1 MNDFVHLHV
10 HSQYS
15 LLDGANQIDL
25 LLQQAQQYQMSSLA
39 ITDHGNLFGA
49 VEFYQKAKKA
59 GIRPI
64 IGCETYLA
72 PKSRFDRESQV
83 QQDDAYP
90 DEAQGGGT
98 PYYHLIL
105 LATNEQGYRNLIKLI
120 SHAHLEGFYY
130 KPRIDKELLNKY
142 SQGLIATSGCLRGE
156 IPYLLNLGKK
166 DEALRAALQYQ
177 DIFGKENFFMELQ
190 ENGLEKQQRINQEL
204 IKLGQQLSIPLVAT
218 NDCHYLQKSD
228 ARAHDIL
235 LCLQTGKTLHDPH
248 RMRFNTQELY
258 FKSGEEMA
266 RLFGELPQALTN
278 TRRIAERCDLHLSF
292 DQFHLPH
299 YEVPSGHTKEGYL
312 DEIARR
318 GLARHLEKCSPS
330 LAQKTTY
337 EQRLVEELKI
347 INSMGYAGYFLV
359 VWDIVNYARSRGI
372 PVGPGRGSAAG
383 SLVAYCLKI
392 TDIDPLAYGLIFE
405 RFLNPERI
413 TLPDI
418 DIDFCMERRGE
429 VIEYVNQ
436 KYGSDHVAQIIT
448 FGTMAAKAVV
458 RDVGRVMEIPYAE
471 VDRVAKLIPNVLNI
485 TLDEAINSEPR
496 LKELIGENAKIAELL
511 NLAKSLEG
519 LARHAST
526 HAAGV
531 VISKEPLTEHVPL
544 YRGANGEIVTQYAK
558 DEIEKIGLVK
568 FDFLGLRN
576 LTVIDSA
583 IKLISQKNPDYPLT
597 AMEIPIDD
605 AAAYELLSSGQTAG
619 VFQLESMG
627 MRDLLVRLRPE
638 RFEDLIAILALYRPG
653 PIGSGMVDEFI
664 KRKRGSIP
672 IKYEVPQLEDILKE
686 TYGVIVYQ
694 EQVMKIAN
702 VLAGFSLQEADLLRR
717 AMGKKLPEEMKK
729 QKEKFIQGAKQNSI
743 PHKKAEKIFDQM
755 AYFAGYGFNKSH
767 SAAYALITYQ
777 TAHLKAH
784 HPMEFMTAL
793 LTSEMGNEDKIVRYI
808 GECRTMGIKIL
819 PPDVNESDMNFT
831 IVPEGIRFGLAAVK
845 NVGGSAI
852 EAIVAARSEKGR
864 FISLFDL
871 CIKVDLR
878 KVNRRVIEGLIK
890 SGAFDSLKCKRSLL
904 MEQLE
909 RTMEE
914 TNLYQQEA
922 ARGQTTLFEPASGLY
937 STVSDKTLDSVPDAE
952 KAEWDEAI
960 LLKYEKETLG
970 FYITSHPLIRY
981 QSYLKTLNTTTTETL
996 SDIEDGQEVKCCG
1009 VISTKRLATTKKGDQ
1024 MAYLKLEDLVGS
1036 VEVIVFP
1043 DLYATAVTRLVLD
1056 EPLLVHGI
1064 LDRGEK
1070 GIKIKAIRLESLTLP
1085 QDPSI
1090 TGLTIDLRVAN
1101 ITQSDLVRLKE
1112 ILQRHKGPCSVH
1124 LKLMLSEDRPESVSM
1139 IALDR
1144 TLWVNPTKTLLAELD
1159 KAYGKGTVVL
1169 QYREK
1174 P

>member
-1 MNDFVHLHV
+1 
-10 HSQYS
+10 
-15 LLDGANQIDL
+15 
-25 LLQQAQQYQMSSLA
+25 
-39 ITDHGNLFGA
+39 
-49 VEFYQKAKKA
+49 
-59 GIRPI
+59 
-64 IGCETYLA
+64 
-72 PKSRFDRESQV
+72 
-83 QQDDAYP
+83 
-90 DEAQGGGT
+90 
-98 PYYHLIL
+98 
-105 LATNEQGYRNLIKLI
+105 
-120 SHAHLEGFYY
+120 
-130 KPRIDKELLNKY
+130 
-142 SQGLIATSGCLRGE
+142 
-156 IPYLLNLGKK
+156 
-166 DEALRAALQYQ
+166 
-177 DIFGKENFFMELQ
+177 
-190 ENGLEKQQRINQEL
+190 
-204 IKLGQQLSIPLVAT
+204 
-218 NDCHYLQKSD
+218 
-228 ARAHDIL
+228 
-235 LCLQTGKTLHDPH
+235 
-248 RMRFNTQELY
+248 
-258 FKSGEEMA
+258 
-266 RLFGELPQALTN
+266 
-278 TRRIAERCDLHLSF
+278 
-292 DQFHLPH
+292 
-299 YEVPSGHTKEGYL
+299 
-312 DEIARR
+312 
-318 GLARHLEKCSPS
+318 
-330 LAQKTTY
+330 
-337 EQRLVEELKI
+337 
-347 INSMGYAGYFLV
+347 GYFLV
-359 VWDIVNYARSRGI
+359 VWDIVNFARSRDI

-458 RDVGRVMEIPYAE
+458 RDVGRVMEIPYTE

-496 LKELIGENAKIAELL
+496 LKELIEENAKIGELL

-583 IKLISQKNPDYPLT
+583 IKLISQKSPDPPLT
-597 AMEIPIDD
+597 ALEIPIDD
-605 AAAYELLSSGQTAG
+605 VATYELLSSGQTAG

-627 MRDLLVRLRPE
+627 MRDLLIRLRPE

-717 AMGKKLPEEMKK
+717 AMGKKLPEEMEK

-784 HPMEFMTAL
+784 HPLEFMTAL

-831 IVPEGIRFGLAAVK
+831 VVPEGIRFGLAAVK
-845 NVGGSAI
+845 NVGSSAI

-864 FISLFDL
+864 FTALFDF

-922 ARGQTTLFEPASGLY
+922 ARG
-937 STVSDKTLDSVPDAE
+937 
-952 KAEWDEAI
+952 
-960 LLKYEKETLG
+960 
-970 FYITSHPLIRY
+970 
-981 QSYLKTLNTTTTETL
+981 
-996 SDIEDGQEVKCCG
+996 
-1009 VISTKRLATTKKGDQ
+1009 
-1024 MAYLKLEDLVGS
+1024 
-1036 VEVIVFP
+1036 
-1043 DLYATAVTRLVLD
+1043 
-1056 EPLLVHGI
+1056 
-1064 LDRGEK
+1064 
-1070 GIKIKAIRLESLTLP
+1070 
-1085 QDPSI
+1085 
-1090 TGLTIDLRVAN
+1090 
-1101 ITQSDLVRLKE
+1101 
-1112 ILQRHKGPCSVH
+1112 
-1124 LKLMLSEDRPESVSM
+1124 
-1139 IALDR
+1139 
-1144 TLWVNPTKTLLAELD
+1144 
-1159 KAYGKGTVVL
+1159 
-1169 QYREK
+1169 
-1174 P
+1174 